1 MKKYAFLCGIL
12 LSAMCMQAQNAVI
25 YVAPNGEGDGS
36 SWETPMGNIQT
47 AINQAGTDRENVKDV
62 WIKAGTYAVQKLIT
76 LKDSVNVYGGFAGTE
91 TSVDERPIVAGGEAW
106 EFANQTILNGGD
118 TVACMA
124 ASKPMTVPIV
134 VDGLVLE
141 HGAALKAQ
149 GNNGGGIR
157 LNTNVTLRNSIVR
170 YCYSDNAGG
179 GIQIYPGGDVQDC
192 YIAYN
197 RQETGGNGGGGCCSN
212 NSTNGEYITIE
223 RCVFEGNTSSVRGG
237 GINTQGAMGTT
248 INACTFVNNTA
259 VDATGAYKPGAAI
272 YDNGQ
277 NMSHITNCAMYN
289 NTGTNVVYL
298 KANEFVNN
306 TIVKNIGGVYIG
318 TAVKTGEISNNI
330 IWACVTDAAGTS
342 ATSLSGVAVKGLK
355 VQYNYTYNPIPT
367 DKGYVLS
374 DTVDIENTNKQFYSN
389 QSNADTEP
397 AAEEDPGDKITKGP
411 HFRHVAGFIG
421 AIPSG
426 LDEES
431 ILILTEDLDSVD
443 LQIKGR
449 SALVNAGKDVALATD
464 RNGAVRK
471 QGTRT
476 DVGAYELSYYAVH
489 IGEYDLEK
497 GAIYTESGDT
507 IQPQAELTSA
517 YGDEIVLLLYS
528 TSGEPVAKV
537 TATTSTDG
545 GLTFTGETEDIT
557 SLLGEDGVLRMKVY
571 EPLLIEVEWE
581 ERTAIRNTTSA
592 TLRYTHTQDGICLM
606 GLESGKTVEVY
617 DLNGQLAVRCQA
629 TGTTI
634 NLPLQ
639 AGVYVVRQESAH
651 CKAIVR

>member
-36 SWETPMGNIQT
+36 SWESPMGNIQT
-47 AINQAGTDRENVKDV
+47 AINQAGTDSTNVKDV

-76 LKDSVNVYGGFAGTE
+76 LKDTVNIYGGFAGTE
-91 TSVDERPIVAGGEAW
+91 TSVDERQLVAGGDAW
-106 EFANQTILNGGD
+106 EFANPTILNGGD

-124 ASKPMTVPIV
+124 ATKPMTVPIV
-134 VDGLVLE
+134 VDGVVLE

-179 GIQIYPGGDVQDC
+179 GVQIFPGGNVQDC

-197 RQETGGNGGGGCCSN
+197 RQETGSNGGGGLCSN
-212 NSTNGEYITIE
+212 NSSTGTHITIE

-237 GINTQGAMGTT
+237 AINTQGTIGTT

-259 VDATGAYKPGAAI
+259 VDANGAYKPGAAI
-272 YDNGQ
+272 YDNGGT
-277 NMSHITNCAMYN
+277 MSHITNCAMYN
-289 NTGTNVVYL
+289 NSGTNVVYL
-298 KANEFVNN
+298 KANEFINN
-306 TIVKNIGGVYIG
+306 TVVKNIGGVYL
-318 TAVKTGEISNNI
+318 AAAQKTGEVSNNV
-330 IWACVTDAAGTS
+330 IWGCTTS
-342 ATSLSGVAVKGLK
+342 DSNPTSLSGVAVNGLK
-355 VQYNYTYNPIPT
+355 VLYNYTYNPIPT

-374 DTVDIENTNKQFYSN
+374 DTTDIENTNKQFYSN
-389 QSNADTEP
+389 QSNADTEL
-397 AAEEDPGDKITKGP
+397 ADDEDPGDKITKGP
-411 HFRHVAGFIG
+411 HFRHVASFIG

-426 LDEES
+426 LGAEDS
-431 ILILTEDLDSVD
+431 LILVQDLDSAD

-464 RNGAVRK
+464 HDGAVRK

-476 DVGAYELSYYAVH
+476 DVGAYELSYYSVYV
-489 IGEYDLEK
+489 GEYDLEK
-497 GAIYTESGDT
+497 GAVYTENGDT
-507 IQPQAELTSA
+507 LLPQAELTSA
-517 YGDEIVLLLYS
+517 YGDELTLLLYS
-528 TSGEPVAKV
+528 TSGEPVAKI

-557 SLLGEDGVLRMKVY
+557 ALLSEDGVLRIKVY
-571 EPLLIEVEWE
+571 EPLLINVVWE
-581 ERTAIRNTTSA
+581 EETAIHNTTSA
-592 TLRYTHTQDGICLM
+592 TLRYTNTQNGICIS
-606 GLESGKTVEVY
+606 GLESGRMVEVY
-617 DLNGQLAVRCQA
+617 DLNGQLVVRQQA
-629 TGTTI
+629 TATTM
-634 NLPLQ
+634 NLSLQ
-639 AGVYVVRQESAH
+639 AGMYVVRQEAAR
-651 CKAIVR
+651 CKAVVR